1 MDKKIVLL
9 KKFLEC
15 GKICTDTR
23 NIEEGS
29 MFFCLKGENFDAN
42 VFAEEAL
49 KKGAKYVVVDNAEYK
64 TSDKCILVK
73 DSLISLQDLANAY
86 RKTFD
91 ITVLGITGSNGK
103 TTTKELIA
111 AVLSK
116 KFKIHYTKGNLNNHI
131 GVPLTLLS
139 MPKDTEIA
147 VVEMGANHIGEIA
160 QLCEIAEPNYGIITN
175 IGKAH
180 IEGFGSLEGIIEA
193 KTELYRFINQ
203 NAGILFVNS
212 DDELLESQSVGLKRI
227 NYQKSET
234 TKPLN
239 SIPFFSLLWQNE
251 EINTNLIGEYNFYN
265 ILAACEIGAYF
276 GVAKEDIKD
285 AIENYQPK
293 NQRSQFI
300 ETANNKIVM
309 DAYNAN
315 PTSMQA
321 ALDAFSKMKFEN
333 KYLILGDM
341 LELGNISHDEHQ
353 KIYNTVQNYGFENAV
368 FVGEEFFKINM
379 DAKYLKFKE
388 IDKAIEYFKS
398 NKLKSKSILIKASRG
413 IKLEKVLE
421 YLG

>member
-1 MDKKIVLL
+1 
-9 KKFLEC
+9 
-15 GKICTDTR
+15 
-23 NIEEGS
+23 
-29 MFFCLKGENFDAN
+29 
-42 VFAEEAL
+42 
-49 KKGAKYVVVDNAEYK
+49 
-64 TSDKCILVK
+64 
-73 DSLISLQDLANAY
+73 
-86 RKTFD
+86 
-91 ITVLGITGSNGK
+91 
-103 TTTKELIA
+103 
-111 AVLSK
+111 
-116 KFKIHYTKGNLNNHI
+116 
-131 GVPLTLLS
+131 LLS

-276 GVAKEDIKD
+276 GVDREDIKN

-315 PTSMQA
+315 PTSMKA
-321 ALDAFSKMKFEN
+321 ALEAFVKMEFEN

-353 KIYNTVQNYGFENAV
+353 KIYKAVQNYGFENAV

-379 DAKYLKFKE
+379 DAKYLKFKV